1 MKLRKNN
8 GSGQNYKK
16 AVNRIKKN
24 LCEKLMK
31 NYFNMKYNYKQEK
44 RMKI

>member
-1 MKLRKNN
+1 MDQGKITRRQLTEL
-8 GSGQNYKK
+8 
-16 AVNRIKKN
+16 KKN